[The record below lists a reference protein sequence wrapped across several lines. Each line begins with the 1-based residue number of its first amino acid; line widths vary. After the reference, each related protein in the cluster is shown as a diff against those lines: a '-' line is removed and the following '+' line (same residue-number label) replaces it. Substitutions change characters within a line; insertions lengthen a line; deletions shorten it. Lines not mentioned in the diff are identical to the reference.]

1 MKQQK
6 LKRHGVVELALAP
19 ETREEYEAAMQ
30 SRARTV
36 VLTMDQIREWNLS
49 VDVVVMSEASAAHA
63 IFGTDRDFYET
74 VLEEDAG
81 ESPPE
86 DELELD
92 GEEPAGAPPRE
103 PAGAAAAAE

>member
-1 MKQQK
+1 MKQQR
-6 LKRHGVVELALAP
+6 LKRHGVVELALVP

-36 VLTMDQIREWNLS
+36 VLTVDRIREWNLS
-49 VDVVVMSEASAAHA
+49 VDVVVMSEASAAQA

-86 DELELD
+86 DQLELD
-92 GEEPAGAPPRE
+92 GGE
-103 PAGAAAAAE
+103 PAGAAVEPVGEAAAAG

>member
-1 MKQQK
+1 MKQQR
-6 LKRHGVVELALAP
+6 LKRHGVVELALVP

-36 VLTMDQIREWNLS
+36 VLTVDRIREWNLS
-49 VDVVVMSEASAAHA
+49 VDVVVMSEASAAQA

-86 DELELD
+86 DQLELG
-92 GEEPAGAPPRE
+92 GEAPAGGAVE
-103 PAGAAAAAE
+103 PVGETAAAS